1 MEKHYFDCQ
10 CECGEHFV
18 RFVLDPTTGDV
29 WTEVYLRPQ
38 PWPTRVWNAVAYVFG
53 QRSAFGDFDCVFL
66 KPEDRDRLRAL
77 LTRAAQ
83 ASPERQPAPLLGPTE

>member
-18 RFVLDPTTGDV
+18 RFVLDPFVGDL

-38 PWPTRVWNAVAYVFG
+38 PWPMRIKNAIMYVFG

-66 KPEDRDRLRAL
+66 KPEDRERLRL
-77 LTRAAQ
+77 LLSRAARIVP
-83 ASPERQPAPLLGPTE
+83 SRPPVPLLGPTE